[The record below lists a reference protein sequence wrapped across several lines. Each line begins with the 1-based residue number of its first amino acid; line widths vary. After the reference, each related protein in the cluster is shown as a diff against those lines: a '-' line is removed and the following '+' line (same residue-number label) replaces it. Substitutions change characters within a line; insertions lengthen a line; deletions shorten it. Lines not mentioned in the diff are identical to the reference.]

1 MTGRNALPY
10 SWGNGSVK
18 RVCDYTQ
25 QHYTESDE
33 EQQICRYALGFDG
46 TWPALDGKPL
56 CMSIADETE
65 SFILYNVPVAMY
77 GQDMMMRVL
86 VNYEE
91 PAAEES
97 FDQISDYIESTQVE
111 ITEDTAIEREKL
123 PEGSYLVR
131 FVIRD
136 VFNNTQ
142 YSQPVTLNWDGETVY
157 DYSS

>member
-1 MTGRNALPY
+1 M
-10 SWGNGSVK
+10 
-18 RVCDYTQ
+18 
-25 QHYTESDE
+25 
-33 EQQICRYALGFDG
+33 
-46 TWPALDGKPL
+46 DGKPL